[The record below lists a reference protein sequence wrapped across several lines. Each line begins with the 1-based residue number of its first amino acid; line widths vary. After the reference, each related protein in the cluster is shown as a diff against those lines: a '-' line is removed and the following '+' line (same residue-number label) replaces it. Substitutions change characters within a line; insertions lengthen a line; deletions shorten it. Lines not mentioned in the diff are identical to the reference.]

1 MNTNVVDFVRAA
13 STEISTHDEDL
24 LPALAG
30 KLPTGMVMYVAHT
43 PKASLD
49 DVVRVAVKAQS
60 VGFRASPHIVARRL
74 PSEDALKDAL
84 RRLSDAGVEQ
94 ALLIA
99 GDLEPPIG
107 KFTSTLQVLD
117 TGLLETSAIK
127 RIGVAGHPEGHQ
139 AIGAAA
145 LLAAL
150 RYKQAFGARTGIQVH
165 IVTQFGFNPE
175 AICAWDKRM
184 TEQGIALPVHVGIA
198 GPTPPHKLIKFAL
211 QCGVGASLHSFAK
224 NLGAVANLARLATTA
239 DEMLLGLIRGRA
251 EYSGSRL
258 VQPHFYAFGGT
269 MATATWL
276 RAVADGS
283 FTVQPDG
290 RKFVVN
296 A

>member
-1 MNTNVVDFVRAA
+1 MNTNVVDFVRGA
-13 STEISTHDEDL
+13 SSEISTHDEDL
-24 LPALAG
+24 LPTLAG
-30 KLPTGMVMYVAHT
+30 KLPGGMVMYVAHT
-43 PKASLD
+43 PKASVE

-74 PSEDALKDAL
+74 PSEEGLKEAL

-94 ALLIA
+94 VLLVA
-99 GDLEPPIG
+99 GDLERPLG

-127 RIGVAGHPEGHQ
+127 RIGVAGHPEGHKS
-139 AIGAAA
+139 IGPEEQ
-145 LLAAL
+145 LAAL
-150 RYKQAFGARTGIQVH
+150 RYKQAFGARTGIEVH

-175 AICAWDKRM
+175 AICAWDQRM

-224 NLGAVANLARLATTA
+224 NLGSMASLARLATTA

-269 MATATWL
+269 LATATWL